1 MYYILNHADTF
12 FAFATEACLYH
23 AEKLRNTFEID
34 SFSKQY
40 SSILTRYCC

>member
-1 MYYILNHADTF
+1 MYSILNHADTF
-12 FAFATEACLYH
+12 FAFATEAFLYH
-23 AEKLRNTFEID
+23 VEKRRNTLETD